1 MKTTQN
7 LILKMLFSLIL
18 AAGTFALSAQ
28 EIEAAFQTA
37 EVPEIPEG
45 YQLVDSLVYRFV
57 SGADTT
63 LIGKDIFHVMPLK
76 ARGDKADVEIY
87 QSQEVANALR
97 GQVASNGSR
106 MINGFRVRIFF
117 DNKQSARAESE
128 AVLKR
133 FEELH
138 RDIKAYRTYANPY
151 FKVTVGDF
159 RTKSEAME
167 VLSRIKT
174 EFPSAFVVK
183 ESIEYPIV
191 DRTNVYVVDTVKVLR
206 PINIEL

>member
-18 AAGTFALSAQ
+18 AAGSFALPAQ
-28 EIEAAFQTA
+28 EIEAVSQTP
-37 EVPEIPEG
+37 EVPEG
-45 YQLVDSLVYRFV
+45 YELVDSLVYRFV

-63 LIGKDIFHVMPLK
+63 LIGKDIFHAMPLK

-97 GQVASNGSR
+97 GQVASNSSR

-117 DNKQSARAESE
+117 DNKQSARVESE

-133 FEELH
+133 FEALH

>member
-18 AAGTFALSAQ
+18 VAGSFALSAQ
-28 EIEAAFQTA
+28 EIEAVSQTP
-37 EVPEIPEG
+37 EVPEG
-45 YQLVDSLVYRFV
+45 YELVDSLVYRFV
-57 SGADTT
+57 SGAETT
-63 LIGKDIFHVMPLK
+63 LIGKDIFHAMPLK

-97 GQVASNGSR
+97 GQVASNSSR

-128 AVLKR
+128 AILKR
-133 FEELH
+133 FEALH

>member
-18 AAGTFALSAQ
+18 VAGSFALSAQ
-28 EIEAAFQTA
+28 EIEAVSQTP
-37 EVPEIPEG
+37 EVPEG
-45 YQLVDSLVYRFV
+45 YELVESLVYRFV

-63 LIGKDIFHVMPLK
+63 LIGKDIFHAMPLK

-117 DNKQSARAESE
+117 DNKQSARVESE

-133 FEELH
+133 FEALH

>member
-18 AAGTFALSAQ
+18 AAGSFALPAQ
-28 EIEAAFQTA
+28 EIEAVSQTP
-37 EVPEIPEG
+37 EVPEG
-45 YQLVDSLVYRFV
+45 YELVDSLVYRFV

-63 LIGKDIFHVMPLK
+63 LIGKDIFHAMPLK

-97 GQVASNGSR
+97 GQVASNSSR

-128 AVLKR
+128 AILKR
-133 FEELH
+133 FEALH

>member
-28 EIEAAFQTA
+28 EIEAAFQTP

-87 QSQEVANALR
+87 QSPR
-97 GQVASNGSR
+97 GNNR
-106 MINGFRVRIFF
+106 P
-117 DNKQSARAESE
+117 
-128 AVLKR
+128 
-133 FEELH
+133 H
-138 RDIKAYRTYANPY
+138 RK
-151 FKVTVGDF
+151 
-159 RTKSEAME
+159 
-167 VLSRIKT
+167 
-174 EFPSAFVVK
+174 
-183 ESIEYPIV
+183 
-191 DRTNVYVVDTVKVLR
+191 
-206 PINIEL
+206 

>member
-18 AAGTFALSAQ
+18 AAGSFALSAQ
-28 EIEAAFQTA
+28 EIEAVSQTP
-37 EVPEIPEG
+37 EVPEG
-45 YQLVDSLVYRFV
+45 YELVDSLVYRFV

-63 LIGKDIFHVMPLK
+63 LIGKDIFHAMPLK

>member
-1 MKTTQN
+1 METNQN
-7 LILKMLFSLIL
+7 LIQKTLYIVLFTLGS
-18 AAGTFALSAQ
+18 FVMSAQ
-28 EIEAAFQTA
+28 DIKTSVQMPD
-37 EVPEIPEG
+37 VPEG
-45 YQLVDSLVYRFV
+45 YELVDSLVYRFV
-57 SGADTT
+57 SGVDTT
-63 LIGKDIFHVMPLK
+63 LAGKDIFHAMPLK

-87 QSQEVANALR
+87 QSQETANALR
-97 GQVASNGSR
+97 KQVSTNSSR
-106 MINGFRVRIFF
+106 TINGFRVRIFF
-117 DNKQSARAESE
+117 DNKQTARQESE

-133 FEELH
+133 FESLH

-183 ESIEYPIV
+183 ENIEYPIV

-206 PINIEL
+206 PISVEL

>member
-28 EIEAAFQTA
+28 EIEAVSQTP
-37 EVPEIPEG
+37 EVPEG
-45 YQLVDSLVYRFV
+45 YELVDSLVYRFV

-63 LIGKDIFHVMPLK
+63 LIGKDIFHAMPLK

-97 GQVASNGSR
+97 GQVASNSSR

-117 DNKQSARAESE
+117 DNKQSARVESE

-133 FEELH
+133 FEALH

-191 DRTNVYVVDTVKVLR
+191 DRTNVYVVDAVKVLR

>member
-18 AAGTFALSAQ
+18 AAGSFALSAQ
-28 EIEAAFQTA
+28 EIEAVSQTP
-37 EVPEIPEG
+37 EVPEG
-45 YQLVDSLVYRFV
+45 YELVDSLVYRFV
-57 SGADTT
+57 SGAETT
-63 LIGKDIFHVMPLK
+63 LIGKDIFHAMPLK

>member
-18 AAGTFALSAQ
+18 VAGSFALSAQ
-28 EIEAAFQTA
+28 EIEAVSQTP
-37 EVPEIPEG
+37 EVPEG
-45 YQLVDSLVYRFV
+45 YELVDSLVYRFV
-57 SGADTT
+57 SGAETT
-63 LIGKDIFHVMPLK
+63 LIGKDIFHAMPLK

-97 GQVASNGSR
+97 GQVASNSSR

-117 DNKQSARAESE
+117 DNKQSARVESE

-133 FEELH
+133 FEALH